1 MRYKRYQDVIMLRLD
16 PEEEI
21 CASLLDLA
29 GKEEIRGASVSGLG
43 AIQDFT
49 TEVYDT
55 AKKQFR
61 SNRFQGD
68 YEVTSLVGTLARLDG
83 ALRASP
89 FKRRRF
95 RRAHRGRPPAEGGRE
110 RDGRDRC
117 PARGRRRQAEARS
130 GDRTC
135 LAGSVNK
142 ESLYPPGAA
151 AGKASRPSDRQMV
164 WIF

>member
-83 ALRASP
+83 EPCVHLHLSAGDSEGRIVGGHLRRAVVSVTAEIVVRLVDGDV
-89 FKRRRF
+89 RRR
-95 RRAHRGRPPAEGGRE
+95 
-110 RDGRDRC
+110 RDPETG
-117 PARGRRRQAEARS
+117 
-130 GDRTC
+130 
-135 LAGSVNK
+135 LA
-142 ESLYPPGAA
+142 LL
-151 AGKASRPSDRQMV
+151 DL
-164 WIF
+164 